1 MLAVFVYA
9 AHAIYS
15 IFKVLFTH
23 DTGVQAHKWN
33 ESVNIAEAPTHH
45 NMHLSAEQRRDHN
58 LQLPTLYRAA
68 PTILHRPHHRH
79 HRHHATAT
87 QYNADG
93 SINHDAAAAGAAPV
107 PATRAGDV
115 PTTTSTTGASPVW
128 SESPAYTANNFFL
141 VPRAKWAVASLIGLV
156 AATLIGLGELQVLRA
171 SNGSPWASG
180 GGTGAGAGA
189 GGGGG
194 GDGISLDTSD
204 ILLGVIGLATLA
216 GVMSL
221 AYAAMPPRTVV
232 AKGNFGQ
239 MPLSSQ
245 VNTVADAT
253 APSTA
258 RNSVS
263 IQPTGPIQEEV
274 V

>member
-1 MLAVFVYA
+1 
-9 AHAIYS
+9 
-15 IFKVLFTH
+15 
-23 DTGVQAHKWN
+23 
-33 ESVNIAEAPTHH
+33 
-45 NMHLSAEQRRDHN
+45 
-58 LQLPTLYRAA
+58 
-68 PTILHRPHHRH
+68 
-79 HRHHATAT
+79 
-87 QYNADG
+87 
-93 SINHDAAAAGAAPV
+93 
-107 PATRAGDV
+107 
-115 PTTTSTTGASPVW
+115 
-128 SESPAYTANNFFL
+128 
-141 VPRAKWAVASLIGLV
+141 LV